1 MPRKRKATR
10 PFRRPDGLTAGE
22 QADQVIENA
31 IGGLDL
37 NFPPDQAIGE
47 RWAREAAL
55 PPLED
60 PRGLEILHDP
70 LGTLNLGSDEKA
82 QFRRWLLAQLG
93 GKRLHEDW
101 ILERMKFRERSKRA

>member
-1 MPRKRKATR
+1 MPRKRKAAR
-10 PFRRPDGLTAGE
+10 PFRHPDGLTREE
-22 QADQVIENA
+22 QTEQVIEA
-31 IGGLDL
+31 ALSALDL
-37 NFPPDQAIGE
+37 NFPPDQAIAE

-82 QFRRWLLAQLG
+82 QFRRWLRAQSG
-93 GKRLHEDW
+93 GVRLHEDW
-101 ILERMKFRERSKRA
+101 ILARMRARERETQ